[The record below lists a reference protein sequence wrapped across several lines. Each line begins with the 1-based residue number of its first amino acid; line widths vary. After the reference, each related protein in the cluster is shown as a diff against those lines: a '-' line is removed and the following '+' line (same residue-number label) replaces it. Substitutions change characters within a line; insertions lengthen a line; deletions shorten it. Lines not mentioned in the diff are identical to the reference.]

1 MPGLE
6 SSNSVR
12 VLPCLGHGIRFP
24 ALGELALLFVVA
36 IFSCEQ
42 WRQFSS
48 MSLSVVQ
55 DQRRQ
60 HVVKE
65 AVVGGKEP
73 AAEPLFTVASVLYI
87 FAE

>member
-1 MPGLE
+1 
-6 SSNSVR
+6 
-12 VLPCLGHGIRFP
+12 
-24 ALGELALLFVVA
+24 
-36 IFSCEQ
+36 
-42 WRQFSS
+42 

-73 AAEPLFTVASVLYI
+73 AAVPLFTVASVLYI